1 MFRTKLTLAGLA
13 LAAAVAAPVAQADPA
28 RNMHDYLKGQS
39 RTAGHD
45 PWYGYA
51 LSLTQAQQR
60 APFITDTLAPGGMA
74 PAQSVPFITDTL
86 APGGSAPAQS
96 YRFITDTLAPGGGS
110 GVFASPA
117 SNGFDWADAGIGAGA
132 MAGVALLLLCSS
144 RLVQQR
150 RKVVAV

>member
-1 MFRTKLTLAGLA
+1 
-13 LAAAVAAPVAQADPA
+13 VWP
-28 RNMHDYLKGQS
+28 
-39 RTAGHD
+39 
-45 PWYGYA
+45 
-51 LSLTQAQQR
+51 LSE
-60 APFITDTLAPGGMA
+60 PFAK
-74 PAQSVPFITDTL
+74 SVPFITDRL

>member
-13 LAAAVAAPVAQADPA
+13 VAAAVAAPVAQADPA
-28 RNMHDYLKGQS
+28 RNMHDYLKAQS
-39 RTAGHD
+39 RAAGHD

-51 LSLTQAQQR
+51 LSLTHAQQAR
-60 APFITDTLAPGGMA
+60 DPWYGYAISLTQAR
-74 PAQSVPFITDTL
+74 QSAPFITDTL

-110 GVFASPA
+110 GVVASPA
-117 SNGFDWADAGIGAGA
+117 SNGFDWADAGIGAGGL
-132 MAGVALLLLCSS
+132 AGVALLLFGTS

-150 RKVVAV
+150 RKVVAA